1 MAKDINRETR
11 AQGKDRSGLS
21 FMWRALE
28 HRNYRLFFSGQSLSL
43 IGTWM
48 TRVATSWLVYRLTGS
63 ALLLGIVGFAGQIPS
78 FLLAPIA
85 GVLVDRWD
93 RHKLLVVTQILAMLQ
108 SLALAILAIT
118 GLITVWEIIALSVF
132 QGLINAFD
140 MPARQAF
147 MVEMVESRE
156 DLPNAIALNSS
167 MVNAARLL
175 GPSLAGV
182 LIATVGEGWCF
193 MIDAISYLAVIAS
206 LLMMSITPRTSTTLR
221 GSNILQQLREGW
233 RYVSGF
239 SPIRNIL
246 LLLGFVSLVGMPY
259 TVLMPI
265 FAEDVLKGGPNTL
278 GLLMAS
284 SGVGALLGA
293 LFLASRRTVLGLGK
307 LIPLA
312 AGIFGAGLIAFSF
325 SHVMWLSIVLML
337 VTGLGFMVQMAVSNT
352 LLQTIT
358 DEDKRGRVMSF
369 YTMAFMGT
377 APFGSLLAGIAA
389 AKFGAPKTL
398 MFGGIGCIIGALIFC
413 YSLPDLRRIVKPIYV
428 RLGILPQIATG
439 VQQTAEF
446 SVPPET

>member
-1 MAKDINRETR
+1 
-11 AQGKDRSGLS
+11 
-21 FMWRALE
+21 
-28 HRNYRLFFSGQSLSL
+28 
-43 IGTWM
+43 
-48 TRVATSWLVYRLTGS
+48 
-63 ALLLGIVGFAGQIPS
+63 
-78 FLLAPIA
+78 
-85 GVLVDRWD
+85 
-93 RHKLLVVTQILAMLQ
+93 
-108 SLALAILAIT
+108 
-118 GLITVWEIIALSVF
+118 
-132 QGLINAFD
+132 
-140 MPARQAF
+140 
-147 MVEMVESRE
+147 
-156 DLPNAIALNSS
+156 

-265 FAEDVLKGGPNTL
+265 FANDVLKGGPNTL

-337 VTGLGFMVQMAVSNT
+337 ATGLGFMANGCQQHSVTNNYGRGQARASYEFLHDGVYGDRSIWQSSRRNCRGKIRSPKNFDVWGHRLHHRGVDF
-352 LLQTIT
+352 LL
-358 DEDKRGRVMSF
+358 F
-369 YTMAFMGT
+369 A
-377 APFGSLLAGIAA
+377 AGS
-389 AKFGAPKTL
+389 
-398 MFGGIGCIIGALIFC
+398 
-413 YSLPDLRRIVKPIYV
+413 
-428 RLGILPQIATG
+428 
-439 VQQTAEF
+439 
-446 SVPPET
+446 